1 MLNRRLLRIKVMQ
14 ALYAL
19 RQAESSN
26 RQLALDGVTD
36 LFHPDLNSML
46 PQDKRQLEGYRKLAH
61 LLFEEAVKAG
71 QPAQD
76 DDNDTPVKVLKA
88 ANDGYLFYQIR
99 GKKDRQHLAQ
109 MMIKQV
115 NGIYDDYLRVLTLL
129 VELGKVAQTDRERVN
144 RNVDE
149 VPFPFES
156 TLTDNTVI
164 QALAAHQPLQN
175 EALRHSISWTDDP
188 AFVRKALREALKTD
202 DTYRAYCEQRTHT
215 PDEDQAL
222 AQYVL
227 RTLVFKHE
235 IIRDHLAEIDLS
247 WTENSDV
254 VRGLAIKT
262 LKSAQSLT
270 GLQLEPLTDDWDED
284 ELFLNTLFEQS
295 VENDADYEQLLSDQL
310 QNWDVERV
318 AMLDKI
324 ILKLAVCEL
333 LSFPNIPVKVTINEY
348 IELAKAYSTP
358 KSGKFVN
365 GILDNLSEKLLTSGR
380 LRKSGRGLL
389 DNTKTINSKT

>member
-1 MLNRRLLRIKVMQ
+1 MQ

-19 RQAESSN
+19 RQAEFSN
-26 RQLALDGVTD
+26 QQLAIDGIND
-36 LFHPDLNSML
+36 LFQPDLNSME
-46 PQDKRQLEGYRKLAH
+46 PQNKRQLEGYRKLAG
-61 LLFEEAVKAG
+61 LLFDEAIKAN

-76 DDNDTPVKVLKA
+76 DDAPKQVLKA

-99 GKKDRQHLAQ
+99 SKKDRQHLAQ
-109 MMIKQV
+109 MMLKQV
-115 NGIYDDYLRVLTLL
+115 NGIYDDYLRVMLL
-129 VELGKVAQTDRERVN
+129 FVELGHAAQVDSERQY
-144 RNVDE
+144 RDVDE
-149 VPFPFES
+149 APFPFES
-156 TLTDNTVI
+156 TLNDNTVV
-164 QALAAHQPLQN
+164 QALAAHQPLRN
-175 EALRHSISWTDDP
+175 EALRHGISWTDDLP
-188 AFVRKALREALKTD
+188 FVRKAVREVLKTD
-202 DTYRAYCEQRTHT
+202 ETYRAYCEQKTHT
-215 PDEDQAL
+215 ADEDQAL

-227 RTLVFKHE
+227 RTLIFKHE

-247 WTENSDV
+247 WTENSEV
-254 VRGLAIKT
+254 VRGLAIRT
-262 LKSAQSLT
+262 LKSAQSAS
-270 GLQLEPLTDDWDED
+270 GLQLEPLTDDWEED
-284 ELFLNTLFEQS
+284 ELFLNTLFEKS
-295 VENDADYEQLLSDQL
+295 LENDADYEQLLADQL

-365 GILDNLSEKLLTSGR
+365 GILDNLSEKLMASGR

-389 DNTKTINSKT
+389 DNK